1 MTSTTEPSS
10 PQEHDIIWRPSPE
23 VVQASEMER
32 FRRFGEARA
41 GRSLPDFPT
50 LHAWSIDAP
59 EAFWEAMWDF
69 AEIRGD
75 KGARVVEPA
84 AHIKDWRF
92 FPDAKLNFAENLL
105 WKRGDGDAI
114 VFECEDKLRRRLSW
128 DALAA
133 LVSRI
138 QQALAAE
145 GVEPGDRVAGL
156 LPNIPEAIAF
166 MLAAVGL
173 GATWSCASPDFGPSG
188 VVDRFGQIEPKVLV
202 TCDGY
207 VYAGKTHVILDKVA
221 EIVER
226 LPSLRRVVVVPYLGE
241 KLPDADA
248 KLAGLEAFLA
258 PHAAG
263 EPSFLRLP
271 ADHPLYILFSS
282 GTTGVPKCI
291 VHRAA
296 LIVQHAK
303 EHRLHCDIKEGDRV
317 YWFTTLSWMMWN
329 WLASALSAGAT
340 VMLYDGSPFHPAQD
354 VILDYAERERFTL
367 LGTSARWIDAL
378 RKGGVDAR
386 GRDLSALRV
395 VASTG
400 SPLAPANYAY
410 VYEKIAPDAHLV
422 STSGGTDICASFVG
436 GNPLG
441 VVRVGEIEAPTLG
454 MAVEIWDDDGKPAA
468 VGEKGELVCTRAFP
482 SMPLGF
488 WNDDDGARYHDAY
501 YARFDNVWHH
511 GDFAEVTEHGGYVI
525 HGRSDATLNPGGV
538 RIGTAEI
545 YAQVEG
551 IEEVAESLAI
561 GQAFDHDTRIILFV
575 RMQPG
580 EQLDDALVDRIRRA
594 IRTGATP
601 RHVPAKVIAVPDI
614 PRTKSGKI
622 VEIAVRDL
630 VNGREVKNADALAN
644 PEALDHFRDVAE
656 LKS

>member
-1 MTSTTEPSS
+1 MTSTIEPSAA
-10 PQEHDIIWRPSPE
+10 QEHEIIWRPSPE
-23 VVQASEMER
+23 VAGASEMER
-32 FRRFGEARA
+32 FRSFSEARA
-41 GRSLPDFPT
+41 GHALPDFAA
-50 LHAWSIDAP
+50 LYAWSIAAP
-59 EAFWEAMWDF
+59 EAFWDAVWDF

-75 KGARVVEPA
+75 KGARIIEPA

-92 FPDAKLNFAENLL
+92 FPDASLNFAENLL
-105 WKRGDGDAI
+105 WKRGEGDAI
-114 VFECEDKLRRRLSW
+114 VFECEDKMRRRRSW
-128 DALAA
+128 DELAA

-138 QQALAAE
+138 QQGLAAE
-145 GVEPGDRVAGL
+145 GVKPGDRVAGL

-188 VVDRFGQIEPKVLV
+188 VVDRFGQIEPVVLV

-207 VYAGKTHVILDKVA
+207 VYAGKTHVILDKVG

-241 KLPDADA
+241 ALPAHD
-248 KLAGLEAFLA
+248 KIVGLEAFLN
-258 PHAAG
+258 PHPAG
-263 EPSFLRLP
+263 EPTFVRLP

-291 VHRAA
+291 VHRAG

-340 VMLYDGSPFHPAQD
+340 VMLYDGSPFHPTPD

-378 RKGGVDAR
+378 RKAGIDAR
-386 GRDLSALRV
+386 DRDLSAARV
-395 VASTG
+395 LASTG

-410 VYEKIAPDAHLV
+410 VYDKLAPHVHLV
-422 STSGGTDICASFVG
+422 STSGGTDLCASFVG

-441 VVRVGEIEAPTLG
+441 AVRVGEIEAPTLG
-454 MAVEIWDDDGKPAA
+454 MAVEIWGDDGKP
-468 VGEKGELVCTRAFP
+468 VPSGVKGELVCTQAFP

-488 WNDDDGARYHDAY
+488 WNDPDRSRYFDAY

-511 GDFAEVTEHGGYVI
+511 GDFAEVTAHGGYVI

-538 RIGTAEI
+538 RIGTAEL
-545 YAQVEG
+545 YAQIEG
-551 IEEVAESLAI
+551 IAEILEALAI
-561 GQAFDHDTRIILFV
+561 GQTFEHDTRIVLFV
-575 RMQPG
+575 RLQPG
-580 EQLDDALVDRIRRA
+580 ATLDDALVDRIKTA

-614 PRTKSGKI
+614 PRTKSGKV

-644 PEALDHFRDVAE
+644 PEALTHFRDIAA
-656 LKS
+656 LRS